1 MRLNNVDVEAVK
13 KLVEEISSGKA
24 NPRVTKA
31 VEGEWIFRDGE
42 PQFRIYAK
50 YEKGETTLIADSP
63 SKMGGSGL
71 APDPV
76 QYCLSGLIACF
87 AQTYV
92 GIAVEKGVKLTKLRI
107 RAESRINLRRPLGI
121 GDDPISEG
129 VTIKVEAEGAPRE
142 VLQEILEE
150 AMYRCPG
157 VYCVS
162 NPVPVK
168 GELT

>member
-1 MRLNNVDVEAVK
+1 MDVEAVE
-13 KLVEEISSGKA
+13 KLVKEISSD
-24 NPRVTKA
+24 PTKA
-31 VEGEWIFRDGE
+31 RVVKQVSGEWVFRDGE

-50 YEKGETTLIADSP
+50 YESGETTLVADSP
-63 SKMGGSGL
+63 TKMGGSGL

-92 GIAVEKGVKLTKLRI
+92 GIATEKGVRLTKLRVT
-107 RAESRINLRRPLGI
+107 AESRINLKRPLGL

-129 VTIKVEAEGAPRE
+129 VKITVEAEGADKK
-142 VLQEILEE
+142 VLEDILRE

-162 NPVPVK
+162 NPVPVE
-168 GELT
+168 GELK